1 MEKTLKLT
9 EEVRQSLIGR
19 EGEAMSATVEVGQ
32 IRRFA
37 EAIGDGNPLWIQREA
52 AKNAGYRDVMAP
64 PTFLRSISAAVPSVP
79 EVSHLTRVLDG
90 GSEWNYFAPVY
101 AGDQITAV
109 SRIANLTQR
118 TLSIGL
124 AVFATLEVTYTN
136 QHSEVVAKQRSTII
150 RY

>member
-1 MEKTLKLT
+1 VDKTLKLT
-9 EEVRQSLIGR
+9 DDVRQSLIGR
-19 EGEAMSATVEVGQ
+19 EGKAMSATVEVGQ

-37 EAIGDGNPLWIQREA
+37 DAIGDGNLLWIQREA
-52 AKNAGYRDVMAP
+52 AENAGYRDVMAP

-79 EVSHLTRVLDG
+79 ELSHLTRVLDG

-101 AGDQITAV
+101 AGDQIAAV

-118 TLSIGL
+118 SLSIGL

>member
-1 MEKTLKLT
+1 MDKTLKLT
-9 EEVRQSLIGR
+9 DDVRQSLIGR
-19 EGEAMSATVEVGQ
+19 EGKAMSATVEVGQ

-37 EAIGDGNPLWIQREA
+37 DAIGDGNLLWIQREA
-52 AKNAGYRDVMAP
+52 AENAGYRDVMAP

-79 EVSHLTRVLDG
+79 ELSHLTRVLDG

-101 AGDQITAV
+101 AGDQIAAV

-118 TLSIGL
+118 SLSIGL